1 MRIGGRLR
9 LLAAVVS
16 LVVLVGCGGSRAPH
30 HHQMLTPQEA
40 LQEMLREAKAAHA
53 DESQI
58 AILSK
63 GEVTYADYESAMNR
77 YFDCLRS
84 SGYTV
89 LIHGTK
95 KFNGVT
101 VIDYVLQG
109 LPGGQGPSSRE
120 QDPTTK
126 CYERYAEFVDGY
138 WQANSPD
145 AYAFE
150 QRREK
155 ALAPALRSCLRD
167 HQVDVPADA
176 SFVEMIALDGHLS
189 MRTKFSCMMAIGYQD
204 WQG

>member
-1 MRIGGRLR
+1 
-9 LLAAVVS
+9 
-16 LVVLVGCGGSRAPH
+16 
-30 HHQMLTPQEA
+30 MLTPQA
-40 LQEMLREAKAAHA
+40 ALRETLQQAKAAHA

-63 GEVTYADYESAMNR
+63 DEVTYADYESAMNR

-89 LIHGTK
+89 QIHGTK
-95 KFNGVT
+95 KEHGVT
-101 VIDYVLQG
+101 VLDYSLMSP
-109 LPGGQGPSSRE
+109 PGQQVPSDLDS
-120 QDPTTK
+120 DPTWSCLTK
-126 CYERYAEFVDGY
+126 YASFVDGY
-138 WQANSPD
+138 WSLYSPV